1 MISLPRFSFALIVA
15 FAVMA
20 ASNASAQTPAP
31 KVAPS
36 SESPALPPPSVTP
49 APPSLPPVS
58 PQESVTVPGGYTCDV
73 SEYAAVDP
81 DDARTT
87 ADLVCNALAAHHA
100 RPGSYNV
107 RIGKLG
113 TKLLLVVTE
122 RATGEER
129 SLFLDEIE
137 EVRVAAGRLAVALAQ
152 NKPVEQTQNADNA
165 VPSEVPQP
173 EQRRV
178 KVGAFV
184 GVTSMEG
191 VGLVTSPSAGAEGD
205 LVFQLQRLSLLLEA
219 RAGGIGSANNL
230 LGYGVLGT
238 GARYYTSDD
247 DTAAFVGG
255 GVSFA
260 YYQANRFLDTSYS
273 GSGFSLYGEV
283 GVAFLRSS
291 AVGVLISLRSDLPL
305 FTLDQTEYNDAGA
318 LSTTSQ
324 YVVPISLTLGL
335 RIH

>member
-1 MISLPRFSFALIVA
+1 
-15 FAVMA
+15 
-20 ASNASAQTPAP
+20 
-31 KVAPS
+31 
-36 SESPALPPPSVTP
+36 
-49 APPSLPPVS
+49 
-58 PQESVTVPGGYTCDV
+58 VPGGYTCDV
-73 SEYAAVDP
+73 SEYAAVDA

-87 ADLVCNALAAHHA
+87 ADLVCSALAAHHA

-113 TKLLLVVTE
+113 TKLLLFVTE

-137 EVRVAAGRLAVALAQ
+137 EARIAAGRLAVALAQ
-152 NKPVEQTQNADNA
+152 NKSVEQTQNADNA
-165 VPSEVPQP
+165 VPSEVPP
-173 EQRRV
+173 TEQKRV
-178 KVGAFV
+178 KFGAFV

-230 LGYGVLGT
+230 LGYGALGT
-238 GARYYTSDD
+238 GLRYYLSDD
-247 DTAAFVGG
+247 DTAAFAGG

-260 YYQANRFLDTSYS
+260 YYQANRFLDTNYS
-273 GSGFSLYGEV
+273 GSGFAFYGEV

-291 AVGVLISLRSDLPL
+291 GVGVLVSLRSDLPL
-305 FTLDQTEYNDAGA
+305 FTLDQGEYNEDGS
-318 LSTTSQ
+318 LSTASR
-324 YVVPISLTLGL
+324 YVVPISLTVGL

>member
-1 MISLPRFSFALIVA
+1 MLSLTRFSSAFVIA
-15 FAVMA
+15 FAAMG
-20 ASNASAQTPAP
+20 ASNASAQPS
-31 KVAPS
+31 APS
-36 SESPALPPPSVTP
+36 AQSPGLSPPTVTSAPPP
-49 APPSLPPVS
+49 LPPVS
-58 PQESVTVPGGYTCDV
+58 PQESVTVPGGYTCDI

-87 ADLVCNALAAHHA
+87 ADLVCNALAARHA
-100 RPGSYNV
+100 RPGAYNV

-113 TKLLLVVTE
+113 TKLHLVVTE

-137 EVRVAAGRLAVALAQ
+137 EIRVAAGRLALALAQ
-152 NKPVEQTQNADNA
+152 NQAVEQTQNADNA
-165 VPSEVPQP
+165 VPSEVPP
-173 EQRRV
+173 TEQKRA
-178 KVGAFV
+178 KFGGFV

-191 VGLVTSPSAGAEGD
+191 VGLVMSPSAGAEGD
-205 LVFQLQRLSLLLEA
+205 LVFQLHRLSLLLEA

-230 LGYGVLGT
+230 LGYGALGT
-238 GARYYTSDD
+238 GARYYMSDD
-247 DTAAFVGG
+247 DTSAFVGG

-273 GSGFSLYGEV
+273 GSGFAFYGEV

-291 AVGVLISLRSDLPL
+291 GVGIIAALRSDLPL
-305 FTLDQTEYNDAGA
+305 FTLDQNEYIADGT